1 MSSGVP
7 PNEQIAQELERLER
21 ELLDPAVRRDRNRVD
36 ALLHDEFLEFG
47 SSGRVWTRSE
57 ILDLLVTEGYVPP
70 AMEAFDCRMLA
81 PDLALV
87 TYRTMRADPQTAAR
101 RAVNRSSI
109 WVRASG
115 TWRVRFHQGT
125 PVPHE

>member
-1 MSSGVP
+1 MSSGLG
-7 PNEQIAQELERLER
+7 PNQQIAQELERLER

-36 ALLHDEFLEFG
+36 ALLHDDFLEFG
-47 SSGRVWTRSE
+47 SSGRMWTRTE
-57 ILDLLVTEGYVPP
+57 LLDLLVTEDYFPP

-101 RAVNRSSI
+101 RTVNRSSI
-109 WVRASG
+109 WVRANG
-115 TWRVRFHQGT
+115 TWRMRFHQGT
-125 PVPHE
+125 PVPLE